1 MATVREATRD
11 LMRSLGL
18 TTVFGNPGSTEVP
31 FLSDFPRD
39 FTYVLGLQEASVV
52 AMADGYAQGTGRPA
66 LVNLHTAPGLG
77 NAMGTLVTAWHNRT
91 PLIVTAGQQR
101 REMVLIEPFLTNIDA
116 TLMARPWVKW
126 SYETARAQD
135 APAALM
141 RAYAAA
147 VQPPA
152 GPVFLSVPMDDWEKR
167 AEGHIEP
174 RQISHRVAPDPE
186 AIRRVA
192 QVLASS
198 RTPVLIFGGAIDR
211 SGGWDAAVALA
222 ERLRAPV
229 WAAPISERTVF
240 PEEHRQY
247 QGELPLAINSL
258 AEKLRG
264 HDVVLVVG
272 APVFRYYLYAAG
284 DYLPEGTH
292 LFHITDDP
300 SEAARAPAGDSVL
313 GDPGLACAALE
324 ALLPASERPA
334 PQARPPAPVPAPQRP
349 ITAAYLFHAL
359 AAEIKPRDAVIA
371 AECPSNLGELHKYV
385 RHTMP
390 SSFFIGASGG
400 LGFGLPA
407 AVGLALAERHTRR
420 NRRVIAVIGD
430 GSAQYSIQALWTAVQ
445 HDLPIAFVILRNAA
459 YAILRA
465 FAAFE
470 HAPGVPGLDLP
481 GLDFVKTAEGYGCEG
496 RRVAEPG
503 DVADA
508 LRDALAANHPT
519 LLEVPI
525 SSEVASLH

>member
-1 MATVREATRD
+1 MATVREATHD
-11 LMRSLGL
+11 LMRSLRL
-18 TTVFGNPGSTEVP
+18 TTVFGNPGSTEIP
-31 FLSDFPRD
+31 FLCDFPRD
-39 FTYVLGLQEASVV
+39 FSYVLGLQEASVV
-52 AMADGYAQGTGRPA
+52 AMADGYAQGSGRPA
-66 LVNLHTAPGLG
+66 LVNLHTAPGVG
-77 NAMGTLVTAWHNRT
+77 NAMGTLVTARHNRT
-91 PLIVTAGQQR
+91 PLIVTAGQQT
-101 REMVLIEPFLTNIDA
+101 REMVLIEPFLTNVDA
-116 TLMARPWVKW
+116 MMLPRPWVKW

-135 APAALM
+135 APRALM

-167 AEGHIEP
+167 AEGHVEA
-174 RQISHRVAPDPE
+174 RQISHRTAPDPE

-192 QVLASS
+192 QVLATS
-198 RTPVLIFGGAIDR
+198 RNPVLIFGGAIDR

-229 WAAPISERTVF
+229 WAAPLSERAVF

-247 QGELPLAINSL
+247 QGELPFAIASL

-264 HDVVLVVG
+264 HDVALVVG
-272 APVFRYYLYAAG
+272 APVFRYYLYTAG
-284 DYLPEGTH
+284 DYLPEGTR

-324 ALLPASERPA
+324 ALLPASERA
-334 PQARPPAPVPAPQRP
+334 VPQARPSAPVPAPQKP

-359 AAEIKPRDAVIA
+359 AEIKPHDAVIA
-371 AECPSNLGELHKYV
+371 AECPSNLGELHRYV

-390 SSFFIGASGG
+390 STFFIAAGGG

-407 AVGLALAERHTRR
+407 AVGLALAEQHTRR

-430 GSAQYSIQALWTAVQ
+430 GSAQYSIQALWTAAQ
-445 HDLPIAFVILRNAA
+445 HDLPIVFVILRNGE

-470 HAPGVPGLDLP
+470 HAQGIPGLDLP

-496 RRVAEPG
+496 RRVTEPS
-503 DVADA
+503 DVSDA
-508 LRDALAANHPT
+508 MRDALNGSRPT
-519 LLEVPI
+519 LLEVEI
-525 SSEVASLH
+525 SSEVLSL

>member
-1 MATVREATRD
+1 MATVREATHD
-11 LMRSLGL
+11 LLRSLGL
-18 TTVFGNPGSTEVP
+18 TTIFGNPGSTEVP

-66 LVNLHTAPGLG
+66 LVNLHTAPGVG
-77 NAMGTLVTAWHNRT
+77 NAMGTLITAWHNRT

-101 REMVLIEPFLTNIDA
+101 REMVLIEPFLTNVDA
-116 TLMARPWVKW
+116 TMLARPWVKW

-135 APAALM
+135 APRALM

-152 GPVFLSVPMDDWEKR
+152 GPVFLSIPMDDWEQR
-167 AEGHIEP
+167 AEGHVEA
-174 RQISHRVAPDPE
+174 RQISHRQAPDPE
-186 AIRRVA
+186 VIRRVA

-198 RTPVLIFGGAIDR
+198 SNPALIFGGAIDR
-211 SGGWDAAVALA
+211 GGRWDAAVALA

-229 WAAPISERTVF
+229 WAAPISERAVF
-240 PEEHRQY
+240 PEEHPQY
-247 QGELPLAINSL
+247 QGELPLAISSL
-258 AEKLRG
+258 AERLRG

-272 APVFRYYLYAAG
+272 APVFRYYLYTAG
-284 DYLPEGTH
+284 DYLPEGTR

-313 GDPGLACAALE
+313 GDPGLACAALV

-334 PQARPPAPVPAPQRP
+334 PRARPPAPAPEPQKP

-359 AAEIKPRDAVIA
+359 AEVKPDDAVIA
-371 AECPSNLGELHKYV
+371 AECPSNLGELRRYV

-390 SSFFIGASGG
+390 STFFIAASGG

-407 AVGLALAERHTRR
+407 AVGLALAERHARR
-420 NRRVIAVIGD
+420 NRRVIAIIGD

-445 HDLPIAFVILRNAA
+445 HGLPIAFVILRNNA

-470 HAPGVPGLDLP
+470 HASGIPGLDLP

-496 RRVAEPG
+496 RRITEPG
-503 DVADA
+503 DVAEG
-508 LRDALAANHPT
+508 LRDALNGSRPT
-519 LLEVPI
+519 LLEVEI
-525 SSEVASLH
+525 SAEVPPLQ